1 MLPPLVPPT
10 VELFSLFDTRVATY
24 RRRQRSS
31 RDGGMPVHPA
41 GSAGV
46 DRRGLFGSCSLIG
59 KAAETAG
66 RGRWRWPWTGA
77 AASVRPDC
85 TTSMHA
91 CVVSLVLGHHAVVAR
106 RVAEVEAVAPIGTQ
120 CPRPRERRG
129 RRRQRRY
136 RQLLSVGRAATAT
149 VAFSDALA
157 FSRRREP
164 EPRPVAATREGRHAL
179 LPCVYVVAIG
189 CVIQQRRQRW
199 PKRRGRRRSRRNGGD
214 GGRGPS
220 SVAESAAV
228 GGWRRWGGAR
238 LASERVGGSA
248 SRHGNSGRRRLPCT
262 PLLLRR
268 GRLPP
273 RSESPLGKDALASH
287 FFRCNPANCTRIHN
301 RTRPGGEASNPTER

>member
-1 MLPPLVPPT
+1 MGAPT
-10 VELFSLFDTRVATY
+10 QM
-24 RRRQRSS
+24 QR
-31 RDGGMPVHPA
+31 
-41 GSAGV
+41 
-46 DRRGLFGSCSLIG
+46 
-59 KAAETAG
+59 
-66 RGRWRWPWTGA
+66 
-77 AASVRPDC
+77 
-85 TTSMHA
+85 
-91 CVVSLVLGHHAVVAR
+91 
-106 RVAEVEAVAPIGTQ
+106 
-120 CPRPRERRG
+120 RRG

-189 CVIQQRRQRW
+189 CVIRQRRQRW

-228 GGWRRWGGAR
+228 RGWRRWGGAR

-273 RSESPLGKDALASH
+273 RSESPLGLLHRSVGQRVAPCRTHHPGVGGQAGVGGKHALRGGHVPGEVLGRRRRGHILGPHQLHAGVAAGQVRRAGSLDER
-287 FFRCNPANCTRIHN
+287 RCSA
-301 RTRPGGEASNPTER
+301 